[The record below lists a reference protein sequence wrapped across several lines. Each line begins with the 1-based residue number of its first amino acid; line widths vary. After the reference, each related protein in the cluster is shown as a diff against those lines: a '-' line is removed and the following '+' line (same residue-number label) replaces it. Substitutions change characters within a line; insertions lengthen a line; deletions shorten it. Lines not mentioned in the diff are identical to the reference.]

1 MSSSASLP
9 RSLARDVSD
18 ATVSDTGSVQ
28 RGNAGPFAIAIFLSS
43 GLLFLIEPVAAKR
56 ILPLLGGSAAVW
68 AACLVF
74 FQTALLGGYLAAHW
88 LATRLPTRRQRA
100 VYLMLIAASII
111 QLAIATRLELT
122 ADSSRPIA
130 SVLRLLVVL
139 IALPFVTLSSSGPLL
154 QSWYARTTTA
164 SPYRLYVISNIGS
177 LLGLLVYPWLIEP
190 RASLRAQFA
199 GLLVGM
205 VLFGIVAALVAVRVS
220 GIGDDARLA
229 VRSTPRDPASR
240 RLLWIAL
247 AACGSFLLSAVTS
260 YISQNVA
267 TIPLLWIIPLIAYLA
282 SFIVAFADERWHP
295 RLAVIALALLGLSG
309 SAFRLYRGDLRTPIP
324 VTIWIHCGAL
334 FAICLFCHSELYLRR
349 PPAERLTSFYFHLAA
364 GGAIGAFLVG
374 VIAPNVLSGNYDL
387 AIGLLFATLLAVVCT
402 WLLGSFARV
411 LALSMVVLMAGLVYR
426 QVHIDRESSIYRV
439 RNFYGTLRVDE
450 KTNAFFSAP
459 VRNLTHGIIEH
470 GREVFRA
477 DLVDQ
482 PTTYYGKSSG
492 VGIAIQLC
500 CPDHARRIGV
510 IGLGTGTIA
519 AFGRAGDVIR
529 FYDLNPAV
537 EAVARNLF
545 TYVRHSKATIEVVPG
560 DARVSMIH
568 EPPQRYDVIAVDAF
582 SGDAIPVHLITSEAL
597 ELYKK
602 HLAPGGV
609 VAFHVS
615 NRYLRLAAVVQQI
628 AEHAGMSATD
638 IHTEDDDPH
647 AVFGAEWVL
656 VTNDSALTAA
666 FKVSA
671 DTQDIA
677 VPAGLRRWTDDYNS
691 LLPILRVR

>member
-1 MSSSASLP
+1 VTDSG
-9 RSLARDVSD
+9 RVEH
-18 ATVSDTGSVQ
+18 
-28 RGNAGPFAIAIFLSS
+28 GNAGRFGIAIFLSS
-43 GLLFLIEPVAAKR
+43 GLLFLIEPIAAKR

-74 FQTALLGGYLAAHW
+74 FQTSLLAGYLAAHW
-88 LATRLPTRRQRA
+88 LATRLPARRQRA
-100 VYLMLIAASII
+100 VYLALIAASIV
-111 QLAIATRLELT
+111 QLAMSARVDLS
-122 ADSSRPIA
+122 ADSSRPIT
-130 SVLRLLVVL
+130 SVLRLLVAL

-164 SPYRLYVISNIGS
+164 SPYRLYVVSNVGS

-199 GLLVGM
+199 GLLVAM
-205 VLFGIVAALVAVRVS
+205 ILFGIVAVVVAI
-220 GIGDDARLA
+220 GIPMTERDPSR
-229 VRSTPRDPASR
+229 TPRTNATDRVAR
-240 RLLWIAL
+240 RLLWIGL

-260 YISQNVA
+260 YVSQNVA

-282 SFIVAFADERWHP
+282 SFIVAFSDERWHP
-295 RLAVIALALLGLSG
+295 RVGVIVFGLIGLCASG
-309 SAFRLYRGDLRTPIP
+309 YRLYRGDLGTPIP
-324 VTIWIHCGAL
+324 VTISIHCGAL
-334 FAICLFCHSELYLRR
+334 FAVCLFCHNELYLRR

-374 VIAPNVLSGNYDL
+374 IVAPKVLIDNYDL
-387 AIGLLFATLLAVVCT
+387 AIGWTFATLLAVVCT
-402 WLLGSFARV
+402 WLMGSFARV
-411 LALSMVVLMAGLVYR
+411 LALSMTVLTIGLVYKQER
-426 QVHIDRESSIYRV
+426 ADAKSSIYRV

-450 KTNAFFSAP
+450 TMNAFFSAP
-459 VRNLTHGIIEH
+459 VRDLTHGIIEH
-470 GREVFRA
+470 GREIFRA

-482 PTTYYGKSSG
+482 PTTYYGKESG

-510 IGLGTGTIA
+510 IGLGTGTLA
-519 AFGRAGDVIR
+519 AFGQPGDVIR

-537 EAVARNLF
+537 ELIARNLF
-545 TYVRHSKATIEVVPG
+545 TYVRHSRAKIEIVPG
-560 DARVSMIH
+560 DARVSMTK
-568 EPPQRYDVIAVDAF
+568 EPPQHYDVIAIDAF

-597 ELYKK
+597 ELYKR
-602 HLAPGGV
+602 HLSPGGV

-615 NRYLRLAAVVQQI
+615 NRYLQLAAVVRQI

-638 IHTEDDDPH
+638 IHTEDDDEH

-656 VTNDSALTAA
+656 VTSDSALTSA
-666 FKVSA
+666 FKLSA
-671 DTQDIA
+671 DTSDVS
-677 VPAGLRRWTDDYNS
+677 VPRGLRRWTDDYNS

>member
-1 MSSSASLP
+1 M
-9 RSLARDVSD
+9 
-18 ATVSDTGSVQ
+18 TDTGSVE
-28 RGNAGPFAIAIFLSS
+28 RGGAGRFAIAIFLSS
-43 GLLFLIEPVAAKR
+43 GLLFLLEPVAAKR

-74 FQTALLGGYLAAHW
+74 FQTALLAGYFTAHW
-88 LATRLPTRRQRA
+88 LATRLPMRQQRV
-100 VYLMLIAASII
+100 VYLALIAASIV
-111 QLAIATRLELT
+111 QLAVSSRMDLS
-122 ADSSRPIA
+122 ADSARPIA
-130 SVLRLLVVL
+130 SVLRLLVLL

-154 QSWYARTTTA
+154 QSWYARATKA
-164 SPYRLYVISNIGS
+164 SPYRLYVISNVGS

-190 RASLRAQFA
+190 RSSLRAQSV

-205 VLFGIVAALVAVRVS
+205 ILFGIVAVVVALGVPMVDREHQPEPGVS
-220 GIGDDARLA
+220 G
-229 VRSTPRDPASR
+229 RDPLAR
-240 RLLWIAL
+240 RLIWIAL
-247 AACGSFLLSAVTS
+247 AACASCLHSAVTS

-282 SFIVAFADERWHP
+282 SFIVAFSDDRWHS
-295 RLAVIALALLGLSG
+295 RLVVIAVAFIGLCA

-324 VTIWIHCGAL
+324 VTISIQCGAL
-334 FAICLFCHSELYLRR
+334 FALCLFCHNELYLRR
-349 PPAERLTSFYFHLAA
+349 PPAARLTSFYFHLAA
-364 GGAIGAFLVG
+364 GGALGAFLVG
-374 VIAPNVLSGNYDL
+374 VVAPNVLIGNYDL
-387 AIGLLFATLLAVVCT
+387 AIGLAFAAVLAVVCT
-402 WLLGSFARV
+402 WLMGSFARV
-411 LALSMVVLMAGLVYR
+411 VALSMTVLMIGLVYR
-426 QVHIDRESSIYRV
+426 RERADAKSSIYRV

-450 KTNAFFSAP
+450 TENTFFSAP
-459 VRNLTHGIIEH
+459 VRDLTHGIIEH
-470 GREVFRA
+470 GREIFRA
-477 DLVDQ
+477 DLIDQ

-519 AFGRAGDVIR
+519 AFGRPGDVIR

-537 EAVARNLF
+537 EPIARNLF
-545 TYVRHSKATIEVVPG
+545 TYVRHSKAQIEVVSG
-560 DARVSMIH
+560 DARVSMMN

-602 HLAPGGV
+602 HLAPDGV
-609 VAFHVS
+609 IAFHVS
-615 NRYLRLAAVVQQI
+615 NRYLHLAAVVRQI
-628 AEHAGMSATD
+628 ADHAGMSATD
-638 IHTEDDDPH
+638 IHTEDDDEH

-656 VTNDSALTAA
+656 VTSDSALAAA

-671 DTQDIA
+671 DTQDIS
-677 VPAGLRRWTDDYNS
+677 VPPGLRRWTDDYNS

>member
-1 MSSSASLP
+1 M
-9 RSLARDVSD
+9 
-18 ATVSDTGSVQ
+18 TDTGTVE
-28 RGNAGPFAIAIFLSS
+28 RGSAGRFAIAIFLSS
-43 GLLFLIEPVAAKR
+43 GLLFLIEPVAAKK

-88 LATRLPTRRQRA
+88 LATRLTTRQQRG
-100 VYLMLIAASII
+100 VYLVLIVASII
-111 QLAIATRLELT
+111 QLAVASRIELS
-122 ADSSRPIA
+122 ADSARPIE
-130 SVLRLLVVL
+130 SVLRLLVLL

-190 RASLRAQFA
+190 RASIRSQFV

-205 VLFGIVAALVAVRVS
+205 ILFGVVAAIVALGVPTNDR
-220 GIGDDARLA
+220 DTRRDANA
-229 VRSTPRDPASR
+229 IERDPISR
-240 RLLWIAL
+240 RLIWIAL

-267 TIPLLWIIPLIAYLA
+267 TIPLLWIIPLVAYLA
-282 SFIVAFADERWHP
+282 SFIIAFADERWHP
-295 RLAVIALALLGLSG
+295 RFVVVTLALIGLAG
-309 SAFRLYRGDLRTPIP
+309 SAWRLYRGDLRTPIP
-324 VTIWIHCGAL
+324 VTISIHCGAL
-334 FAICLFCHSELYLRR
+334 FALCLFCHNELYLRR
-349 PPAERLTSFYFHLAA
+349 PPAQRLTSFYFHLAA

-374 VIAPNVLSGNYDL
+374 VVAPNVLVGNYDL
-387 AIGLLFATLLAVVCT
+387 AIGLTFAALLAVVCT
-402 WLLGSFARV
+402 WDMGSLPRIV
-411 LALSMVVLMAGLVYR
+411 ALTATMLMASLVYR
-426 QVHIDRESSIYRV
+426 QDSIDAKSSIYRE

-450 KTNAFFSAP
+450 VHNAFFDAT

-492 VGIAIQLC
+492 VGMAIQLC
-500 CPDHARRIGV
+500 CPDRPRRIGV

-519 AFGRAGDVIR
+519 AFGRPGDVIR

-537 EAVARNLF
+537 EPIARNIF
-545 TYVRHSKATIEVVPG
+545 TYVRHSKAKVDVVLG
-560 DARVSMIH
+560 DARVSMRN
-568 EPPQRYDVIAVDAF
+568 EAPQHYDVIAIDAF
-582 SGDAIPVHLITSEAL
+582 SGDAIPVHLITTEAL
-597 ELYKK
+597 ELYKR

-615 NRYLRLAAVVQQI
+615 NRYLQLASVVRQL
-628 AEHAGMSATD
+628 AEHAGMQAIG

-647 AVFGAEWVL
+647 AVFGAEWIL
-656 VTNDSALTAA
+656 VTSNPELAA
-666 FKVSA
+666 TFKISA
-671 DTQDIA
+671 DTEEVAI
-677 VPAGLRRWTDDYNS
+677 PPGLRRWTDDYNS

>member
-1 MSSSASLP
+1 
-9 RSLARDVSD
+9 V
-18 ATVSDTGSVQ
+18 TDTGRAE
-28 RGNAGPFAIAIFLSS
+28 RGDAVRFAIAIFLSS
-43 GLLFLIEPVAAKR
+43 GLLFLLEPIAAKR

-88 LATRLPTRRQRA
+88 MATRLAMRAQRA
-100 VYLMLIAASII
+100 VYLLLIVASIG
-111 QLAIATRLELT
+111 QLALSAGTELS
-122 ADSSRPIA
+122 ADSSHPIA
-130 SVLRLLVVL
+130 SVLRLLMLL

-164 SPYRLYVISNIGS
+164 SPYRLYVVSNIGS

-190 RASLRAQFA
+190 QASLRAQSF
-199 GLLVGM
+199 GLLAGM
-205 VLFGIVAALVAVRVS
+205 ILFGVVAAIVALGVPMTERDIPREPGSAS
-220 GIGDDARLA
+220 DDAIA
-229 VRSTPRDPASR
+229 R
-240 RLLWIAL
+240 RLIWIGL

-282 SFIVAFADERWHP
+282 SFIVAFSNERWHP
-295 RLAVIALALLGLSG
+295 RVGVIVFALIGLCA

-324 VTIWIHCGAL
+324 ITIWIHCGAL
-334 FAICLFCHSELYLRR
+334 FALCLFCHNELYLRR
-349 PPAERLTSFYFHLAA
+349 PPAQRLTSFYFHLAA
-364 GGAIGAFLVG
+364 GGALGAFLVG
-374 VIAPNVLSGNYDL
+374 VVAPNVLIGNYDL
-387 AIGLLFATLLAVVCT
+387 AIGLVFATVLAVICT
-402 WLLGSFARV
+402 WLMGSFVRV
-411 LALSMVVLMAGLVYR
+411 VALSMTVLMIGLVYH
-426 QVHIDRESSIYRV
+426 QASVDAKSSIYRV

-450 KTNAFFSAP
+450 TDNAFFSAR

-470 GREVFRA
+470 GREVFRG

-482 PTTYYGKSSG
+482 PTTYYGRNSG

-519 AFGRAGDVIR
+519 AFGRPGDVIR

-537 EAVARNLF
+537 EPVARNLF
-545 TYVRHSKATIEVVPG
+545 TYVRHSKATIEVVTG
-560 DARVSMIH
+560 DARVSMMR
-568 EPPQRYDVIAVDAF
+568 ESPQHYDVIAIDAF

-597 ELYKK
+597 ELYKR

-609 VAFHVS
+609 IAFHVS
-615 NRYLRLAAVVQQI
+615 NRYLRLAAVVRQI

-638 IHTEDDDPH
+638 IHTEDDDEH

-656 VTNDSALTAA
+656 VTGDAALTAA
-666 FKVSA
+666 FRVSA
-671 DTQDIA
+671 DTDSVS
-677 VPAGLRRWTDDYNS
+677 VPRGLRRWTDDYNS